1 MVNDR
6 QCLLTYQSLD
16 PVVVLQPGQH
26 VFFPSPEGLADSK
39 QRQYTEELLL
49 GVGLRLEQRAGKLFA
64 TRLKKCKVFWALSQ
78 QLDNGRPPPNLL
90 CRDQETSIFDFHRF
104 CTGREGRVE
113 VVGRGQPQAGHH
125 PTPPV
130 PFVPT
135 VPAAVSRARPEAK
148 PGLCFADL
156 RDFRDNRRERSPDF
170 TIFLCFGQC
179 FSNCKPKESKL
190 ILVKVSGPEG
200 ADGHPYSLGRCS
212 WGPREVGSWGGS
224 PQGLGAMWGWV
235 HVEWA
240 PRGQG
245 CPGCLLPQ
253 L

>member
-1 MVNDR
+1 MNDR

-113 VVGRGQPQAGHH
+113 VVGRGAAPGWA
-125 PTPPV
+125 PPDPSR
-130 PFVPT
+130 PFCPHGARCRLSGS
-135 VPAAVSRARPEAK
+135 PRSQARPL
-148 PGLCFADL
+148 LC
-156 RDFRDNRRERSPDF
+156 R
-170 TIFLCFGQC
+170 
-179 FSNCKPKESKL
+179 
-190 ILVKVSGPEG
+190 
-200 ADGHPYSLGRCS
+200 
-212 WGPREVGSWGGS
+212 
-224 PQGLGAMWGWV
+224 PQGLPRQPQGA
-235 HVEWA
+235 
-240 PRGQG
+240 
-245 CPGCLLPQ
+245 LP
-253 L
+253 